1 MNPITINP
9 PYFHYKATSQ
19 ECRDKALTIART
31 QLIEMLFNAGKIVD
45 ENETTLQVFGEAVN
59 EIAEFYQEYYKDYN
73 VTSVDVKVGDKQ
85 MDKKEFFKDTTT
97 EELIAEMQT
106 YTLGKNIF
114 IAAYKDVVKE
124 NLKLQETYQSKLKE
138 LN

>member
-1 MNPITINP
+1 MGKTNKISLSISAVNP
-9 PYFHYKATSQ
+9 YQSQ
-19 ECRDKALTIART
+19 WVRAEVL
-31 QLIEMLFNAGKIVD
+31 EKIVD